1 MRQTNA
7 EMGINMNV
15 REIVLDILLELSR
28 QNEYSNVLIGAVLEK
43 YDYLDARE
51 KAFIK
56 RLGEGTVERRIQI
69 DYVLGQFSKVPV
81 EKMKPLIRELLRMS
95 VYQLLFM
102 DNIPDAAVCNEAV
115 KLAKKR
121 RFQSLQ
127 GYVNGVLR
135 TIGRSKGQ
143 IIYPDKETA
152 YIQYLSVCY
161 SMPLWIVEHLTDAY
175 GQEACEKILDAF
187 LQRGSVSVRL
197 QETLSPPERADLTAA
212 WQRAGVQVCK
222 SPYLPYAVQVHRVDG
237 VHSLAGYEEGAFAVQ
252 DVSSMLVAEAAG
264 IRQGDTVIDVC
275 AAPGG
280 KALHVAEKLKGTG
293 QVIACDVSSYKTDKI
308 EENRRRMRMENV
320 TVKVQDARVADTSL
334 IGQADVLLVD
344 VPCSGLGVIGKKQ
357 DIKYRVTQDS
367 MEELDSLQKEIVGN
381 VVQYLKPKGTM
392 IYSTCTMNPA
402 ENEKMVDFICR
413 TYDMKTESMEPFMP
427 KELQEEAKKGYLQLL
442 PGIHGTDG
450 FFLARLRK
458 AGIGQAE

>member
-1 MRQTNA
+1 M
-7 EMGINMNV
+7 
-15 REIVLDILLELSR
+15 
-28 QNEYSNVLIGAVLEK
+28 
-43 YDYLDARE
+43 
-51 KAFIK
+51 
-56 RLGEGTVERRIQI
+56 
-69 DYVLGQFSKVPV
+69 
-81 EKMKPLIRELLRMS
+81 
-95 VYQLLFM
+95 
-102 DNIPDAAVCNEAV
+102 
-115 KLAKKR
+115 
-121 RFQSLQ
+121 
-127 GYVNGVLR
+127 
-135 TIGRSKGQ
+135 
-143 IIYPDKETA
+143 
-152 YIQYLSVCY
+152 
-161 SMPLWIVEHLTDAY
+161 
-175 GQEACEKILDAF
+175 
-187 LQRGSVSVRL
+187 
-197 QETLSPPERADLTAA
+197 TAA

-308 EENRRRMRMENV
+308 EENKRRMRMENV